1 MKTIVPKRRT
11 PVEAPPDRP
20 RAVPA
25 SPLPPLPLGAPARA
39 TAVLTDLRAADS
51 GLGMRRPSAP
61 GPRLS
66 QRTFALRSLDRLVAT
81 VAVYDHVADEIDAA
95 LAELAALAPLTAKA
109 VAL

>member
-39 TAVLTDLRAADS
+39 TAVLTDLRAADRT
-51 GLGMRRPSAP
+51 LGMQRPAAPNRFPMRDLMAARRAMF
-61 GPRLS
+61 
-66 QRTFALRSLDRLVAT
+66 RTADLYADVA
-81 VAVYDHVADEIDAA
+81 AEIEAA